1 VSQESSPII
10 PFLRYR
16 DSTKAVQWLVEAFG
30 FDTFEVNTDGD
41 GNVVHA
47 ELRWDNATLQ
57 VGPPTED
64 GAMAMRSP
72 LDLPYTNQGVYLK
85 VGTPEQ
91 VDEHYARAVAAGAEV
106 VMELNDTPY
115 GTREYVAKDFEGHI
129 WAFGTYAPKLT

>member
-1 VSQESSPII
+1 MSYSPII

-16 DSTKAVQWLVEAFG
+16 DSTKAVQWLVDAFG
-30 FDTFEVNTDGD
+30 LETFEVNTDGD

-47 ELRWDNATLQ
+47 ELRRGDATLQ
-57 VGPPTED
+57 VGPPSED

-72 LDLPYTNQGVYLK
+72 LDLPFTSQGVYMN
-85 VGTPEQ
+85 VGTPQ
-91 VDEHYARAVAAGAEV
+91 DVDEHYARAVAAGAEI